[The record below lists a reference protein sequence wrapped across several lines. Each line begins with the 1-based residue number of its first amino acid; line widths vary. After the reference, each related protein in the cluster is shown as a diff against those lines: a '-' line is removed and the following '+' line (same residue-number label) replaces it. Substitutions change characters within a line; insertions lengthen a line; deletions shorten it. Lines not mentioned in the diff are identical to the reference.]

1 MKVDI
6 VTFKQLFQQDV
17 QYQVPI
23 FQREYV
29 WTLEDQWEALWED
42 IQSTAEEYL
51 AKLGEFDGDPAKAQR
66 LTRRHFMGAVV
77 LQQKQGNIAD
87 TQKCDVID
95 GQQRI
100 TTVQLVL
107 NAAKSVIL
115 EALGARAANNLE
127 QLVVNRFGEGADRFK
142 LWPAL
147 SDRDAFRYAM
157 TEGAEG
163 SNDTASGICAA
174 HNYFLAQI
182 QEWVNP
188 ISDMSKTGKASV
200 VEGQAGVEPNSGMRA
215 GNDVAEDKRV
225 QEKVHAL
232 ETTLLGLFEF
242 VTIDLTVDDDAN
254 IIFEVLNARGTPL
267 SHADLIKNYMLY
279 AAEKEGYQSASDEL
293 YKDIWGGFAD
303 AWWNTEVRLG
313 AVVRSQLD
321 IFLNYYL
328 SSVSTK
334 NVRSHRVHPE
344 FVEYAKSR
352 KQHAGGSIRVIAGEI
367 NQYSRIY
374 RSWYEYEQNGHPIFG
389 RFFRRCWKC
398 GLGQMSPLMLWLFA
412 QRDHGLSKD
421 ELARIVGHIESFLM
435 RRAIC
440 KIATAGLNKV
450 NIELLRKVRTSEGE
464 EIANTLVDALVN
476 YRGVRRWPVD
486 DEVEQ
491 AVINQPVYG
500 RVAAYN
506 IRTILTALEERKR
519 KQDTY
524 SQFIAGDLG
533 KRTIEHIMPRAW
545 HTNWPPPDDTAAYG
559 TRRYSMSNETAISRR
574 NRLLDTLG
582 NLTLLTGKLNSHT
595 SNGPWH
601 IKRKAFRDHPGLHIT
616 QDVAQLEEW
625 SDDAIEK
632 RGQEMLH
639 EILQIW
645 PRPAPDN

>member
-29 WTLEDQWEALWED
+29 WTLENQWEALWED

-51 AKLGEFDGDPAKAQR
+51 TRLGEFNGDPAKAAKAQR
-66 LTRRHFMGAVV
+66 LTRKHFMGAVV

-115 EALGARAANNLE
+115 KALGARAANNLE

-147 SDRDAFRYAM
+147 SDREAFRYAM
-157 TEGAEG
+157 TEGREG
-163 SNDTASGICAA
+163 SDDTASVIGAA
-174 HNYFLAQI
+174 HDYFLGRI
-182 QEWVNP
+182 QEWVN
-188 ISDMSKTGKASV
+188 SGLDVGKAGV
-200 VEGQAGVEPNSGMRA
+200 VAGRADVESGMGA
-215 GNDVAEDKRV
+215 DMDVGDDGMV
-225 QEKVHAL
+225 LTQKVHAL

-279 AAEKEGYQSASDEL
+279 AAEKEGYQGGSDEL
-293 YKDIWGGFAD
+293 YNEIWGGFAD
-303 AWWNTEVRLG
+303 AWWNTEVRQG
-313 AVVRSQLD
+313 QVVRSQLD

-328 SSVSTK
+328 SSVTTK

-344 FVEYAKSR
+344 FVEYSKSR
-352 KQHAGGSIRVIAGEI
+352 KQHAGGSIRVIAVEI
-367 NQYSRIY
+367 NRYSRIY
-374 RSWYEYEQNGHPIFG
+374 RLWYEHEQNGHPVFG

-398 GLGQMSPLMLWLFA
+398 GLNGMSPLMLRLFA
-412 QRDHGLSKD
+412 QRDHGLSED
-421 ELARIVGHIESFLM
+421 NLIHIVGHIESFLM
-435 RRAIC
+435 RRTIC
-440 KIATAGLNKV
+440 KISTGGLNQV
-450 NIELLRKVRTSEGE
+450 NIGLLRKLRGVEGK
-464 EIANTLVDALVN
+464 EIAVTLVDALVN
-476 YRGVRRWPVD
+476 YHGVLRWPTD

-491 AVINQPVYG
+491 VVINQPIYG

-519 KQDTY
+519 SQDAY
-524 SQFIAGDLG
+524 SQFVADDLG
-533 KRTIEHIMPRAW
+533 KRTVEHIMPRAW
-545 HTNWPPPDDTAAYG
+545 HANWPLPDNTDTYSA
-559 TRRYSMSNETAISRR
+559 RRYGMSSETAMSRR
-574 NRLLDTLG
+574 NRLVNTLG

-601 IKRKAFRDHPGLHIT
+601 VKRKAFREHPGLHIT
-616 QDVAQLEEW
+616 QDVAKLEEW
-625 SDDAIEK
+625 SEDAIEK

-645 PRPAPDN
+645 PRPTTNH

>member
-6 VTFKQLFQQDV
+6 VTFRQLFQQDV

-42 IQSTAEEYL
+42 IQSAAEEYL
-51 AKLGEFDGDPAKAQR
+51 TRLGEVNGDGEVDDSDRAKAQR

-107 NAAKSVIL
+107 NAAKSVISR
-115 EALGARAANNLE
+115 ALGARAANNLE
-127 QLVVNRFGEGADRFK
+127 QLVVNRFGEGADQFK

-147 SDRDAFRYAM
+147 SDRDAYLYAM
-157 TEGAEG
+157 TEGSEG
-163 SNDTASGICAA
+163 SDSTASGICAA
-174 HNYFLAQI
+174 HNYFLDRI
-182 QEWVNP
+182 QEWVN
-188 ISDMSKTGKASV
+188 
-200 VEGQAGVEPNSGMRA
+200 SGLDA
-215 GNDVAEDKRV
+215 RV

-242 VTIDLTVDDDAN
+242 VAIELGVDDDAN

-279 AAEKEGYQSASDEL
+279 AAEKEGYQGGSDEL
-293 YKDIWGGFAD
+293 YKEIWGGFAD
-303 AWWNTEVRLG
+303 AWWNKELRQGL
-313 AVVRSQLD
+313 VVRSQLD

-328 SSVSTK
+328 SSVSAK

-352 KQHAGGSIRVIAGEI
+352 KQHAGDSIRVIADEL
-367 NQYSRIY
+367 NRYSRIY
-374 RSWYEYEQNGHPIFG
+374 HSWYEYEQNGHPVFG

-398 GLGQMSPLMLWLFA
+398 GLGVMSPLMLWLFA
-412 QRDHGLSKD
+412 QRDQTLSEE
-421 ELARIVGHIESFLM
+421 ELIRIVGHIESFLV

-440 KIATAGLNKV
+440 RINAGGLNKV
-450 NIELLRKVRTSEGE
+450 NIEHLRKVSGVEGK
-464 EIANTLVDALVN
+464 EIAGTLVELLAN
-476 YRGVRRWPVD
+476 YRGNGRWPTD

-491 AVINQPVYG
+491 AVLNQPIYG

-524 SQFIAGDLG
+524 SQFVADDLG
-533 KRTIEHIMPRAW
+533 KRTVEHIMPKAW
-545 HTNWPPPDDTAAYG
+545 HANWPLPDNTDTYSKNRYG
-559 TRRYSMSNETAISRR
+559 MSSETALTRR
-574 NRLLDTLG
+574 NRLVNTLG

-601 IKRKAFRDHPGLHIT
+601 VKRKAFREHPGLHIT
-616 QDVAQLEEW
+616 QDVAKLEEW
-625 SDDAIEK
+625 SEDAIEK

-645 PRPAPDN
+645 PRPTPNH